1 MVQEQQVTLNWDS
14 IWIEPSLTMKLY
26 VLFVLASFVVAAI
39 HFIKSWKDFR
49 ASSGEGVRNV
59 SLKRRASSLSRWIW
73 LNALV
78 WGIVTAIEI
87 VSSLNRLILLRTF
100 GPVLILSS
108 LANLFVLLILSL
120 WAILALYL
128 VRWHILRRIER
139 I

>member
-14 IWIEPSLTMKLY
+14 IWVQPSLTMKLY
-26 VLFVLASFVVAAI
+26 VLFVLTSLVVAAM

-49 ASSGEGVRNV
+49 ASTGEGGQNA
-59 SLKRRASSLSRWIW
+59 SLKRRTFSLSRWIW

-78 WGIVTAIEI
+78 WGIVTATEI
-87 VSSLNRLILLRTF
+87 VSSLDRLILLRTF
-100 GPVLILSS
+100 GPALILSF
-108 LANLFVLLILSL
+108 LANLFVPLVLSL